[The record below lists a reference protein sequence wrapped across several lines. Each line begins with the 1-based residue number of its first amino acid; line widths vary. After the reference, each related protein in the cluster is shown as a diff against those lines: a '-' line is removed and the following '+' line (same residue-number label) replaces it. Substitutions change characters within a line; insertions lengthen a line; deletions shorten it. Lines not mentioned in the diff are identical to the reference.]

1 MEKHFE
7 EVNDAAANLIVNY
20 SSYSFPAR
28 FLLTKLERHLRLG
41 TEREIVTENVSLF
54 ADFEPDL
61 LDIPHHTICTLY
73 RALGLYYVERFEEAA
88 KILNSLLNDVSLKK
102 YPFIQM
108 EVKAI
113 LALQYCM
120 MRDFELFNQFS
131 SSVQRQIRMFGKD
144 ECKNVL
150 LFLKILKIATSE
162 AKKDK
167 PKKISAIIP
176 KFQVETIKYFA
187 PTYFI
192 KMDAKFISNLTDI
205 EGPGN

>member
-1 MEKHFE
+1 M
-7 EVNDAAANLIVNY
+7 NDAAANLIVNY
-20 SSYSFPAR
+20 STYSFPAR

-41 TEREIVTENVSLF
+41 TEREIVSENVSLF

-61 LDIPHHTICTLY
+61 LDIPHHTICTVY
-73 RALGLYYVERFEEAA
+73 RALGFYYVERFDEAA
-88 KILNSLLNDVSLKK
+88 KILNGLLNDVSLKK
-102 YPFIQM
+102 YPFVQM

-120 MRDFELFNQFS
+120 LRDFELFNQFS

-176 KFQVETIKYFA
+176 KFQSETVLYFPEA
-187 PTYFI
+187 NP
-192 KMDAKFISNLTDI
+192 
-205 EGPGN
+205 